1 MNSTNEIIAKLRQ
14 TLSKERLEHCIGTS
28 EYALFLANRYTP
40 KFLESHKEDIM
51 NAALFHDMCRE
62 WKESSLVE
70 FISLHSIEVE
80 EEEINYPVL
89 LHAPVAAYK
98 MNESEL
104 LNKEYMKRAVRWHT
118 LGSKEMG
125 ILGALLYCSDYMEPK
140 RPYLREEKREKLL
153 HSTSLE
159 ELTLWVINTHM
170 EHMKESNRKVATS
183 THTLLGYLKE
193 GGIFR

>member
-80 EEEINYPVL
+80 EEENNYPVL
-89 LHAPVAAYK
+89 LHAPVAAYR

-140 RPYLREEKREKLL
+140 RPYLREEK
-153 HSTSLE
+153 T
-159 ELTLWVINTHM
+159 
-170 EHMKESNRKVATS
+170 RKT
-183 THTLLGYLKE
+183 TT
-193 GGIFR
+193 